1 VSAQAPQPTPL
12 IPLEV
17 LLGNPERALARISPD
32 GTRMSWVAPVEGVL
46 NVWVQTLGKDDAEPV
61 TADRDRGVRS
71 YDWAEDGKSL
81 LYIQDAGGDE
91 NWHVHVVDLDSGTDR
106 DVTPFDGVQAQIIAT
121 DRNRP
126 DEVLIGL
133 NRDNEQLH
141 DAYRLVL
148 STGELTK
155 EVTNPGLMAWVADCN
170 LQIRG
175 GMTMGPNAEIVLLVG
190 EGSDPSAWKPM
201 VTWENEDGMLA
212 GPVSFSPDG
221 TRLLLLDPRD
231 ANAARLV
238 SLDLESGEATVIAE
252 DPQYDASGVEL
263 HPETRA
269 PQMVTFLRARS
280 EHEVLD
286 DAIAADIEAIKAVHP
301 GDFDIVSRTHDDATW
316 MVAFTADDGPISYY
330 LWDRAARSATFV
342 FESRPDLHAYTLAT
356 MEPFSFEARDG
367 LTIHGYLTF
376 PPGAERTG
384 LPTVLNV
391 HGGPWFRDQWGPHP
405 EAQWMANRGY
415 LCVQVNFRG
424 SLGYGK
430 DFCNAGDREWGAKM
444 HDDLIDAVQYVIDQG
459 FADPDRI
466 AIYGGSYG
474 GYAALVG
481 ATFTPDVFACAVDIV
496 GPSSIK
502 TLIESIPPYW
512 APQVAMFHKRVGNPE
527 TDEEFL
533 WSRSPLSKVD
543 QIKIPMLVVQGA
555 NDPRVKQAEAEQIV
569 GAMKEKGIEHD
580 YMLFD
585 DEGHGFAKPENR
597 LKFYYAADR
606 FLGRHL
612 GGRVEEEPAR

>member
-1 VSAQAPQPTPL
+1 MTKATGTTTPL

-32 GTRMSWVAPVEGVL
+32 GARISWTAPVDGVL
-46 NVWVQTLGKDDAEPV
+46 NVWIQTLGKDDAAPV

-71 YDWAEDGKSL
+71 YEWAEDGKSI
-81 LYIQDAGGDE
+81 LYVQDAGGDE
-91 NWHVHVVDLDSGTDR
+91 NWHLHVVDLDSGTDR
-106 DVTPFDGVQAQIIAT
+106 DVTPFEGVQAQVIAT

-126 DEVLIGL
+126 DEVLVGL

-141 DAYRLVL
+141 DVYRLVI

-155 EVTNPGLMAWVADCN
+155 EVTNPGLIGWVTDCN
-170 LQIRG
+170 LAVRG
-175 GMTMGPNAEIVLLVG
+175 GLTMGTNAEIVLLLG
-190 EGSDPSAWKPM
+190 ENADPASWKPA
-201 VTWENEDGMLA
+201 VSWDHEDGLIV
-212 GPVSFSPDG
+212 GPVTFTPDG
-221 TRLLLLDPRD
+221 STLYLLDSRD
-231 ANAARLV
+231 ANSARLV
-238 SLDLESGEATVIAE
+238 ALDVASGETRVIAE
-252 DPQYDASGVEL
+252 DPQYDVLGVDV
-263 HPETRA
+263 HPETRE
-269 PQMVTFLRARS
+269 PQMVTVLRARS

-286 DAIAADIEAIKAVHP
+286 PAIADDVTALKALHP
-301 GDFDIVSRTHDDATW
+301 GDFEIVSRSHDDKTW
-316 MVAFTADDGPISYY
+316 MVAFTADDGPVSYY
-330 LWDRAARSATFV
+330 VWDRATNAGSFL
-342 FESRPDLHAYTLAT
+342 FDNRPELHDYSLAK
-356 MEPFSFEARDG
+356 MEPFSFTATDG
-367 LTIHGYLTF
+367 LTVHGYLTF
-376 PPGAERTG
+376 PPGVERTG

-391 HGGPWFRDQWGPHP
+391 HGGPWARDQWGLNV
-405 EAQWMANRGY
+405 EAQWLANRGY

-430 DFCNAGDREWGAKM
+430 EFVNAGDREWAGTM
-444 HDDLIDAVQYVIDQG
+444 HQDLIDAVRYVVDHG
-459 FADPDRI
+459 YADADRVG
-466 AIYGGSYG
+466 IYGGSYG

-481 ATFTPDVFACAVDIV
+481 ATFTPDVFACAIDIV

-512 APQVAMFHKRVGNPE
+512 APQLAMFHKRVGNPE
-527 TDEEFL
+527 TEEEFL
-533 WSRSPLSKVD
+533 WSRSPLSRVD

-569 GAMKEKGIEHD
+569 GAMKEKGIDHD
-580 YMLFD
+580 YMLFP

-612 GGRVEEEPAR
+612 GGRVEEERVK